1 MALYGLSGNGALSP
15 RPQPRTSCM
24 RSSFLPTL
32 LSSLPRYV
40 AHSCRDGIAE
50 LRSLSWSEIRDLF
63 LFARRRLREESLPQ
77 VAGGLTFTTVFALV
91 PVLTIALAVFT
102 TFPMFKTFRTA
113 LEAYFIQ
120 SVMPKAISN
129 TILSYLTTFAAQA
142 TGLSA
147 VGAVTLVLTSV
158 AMMGMIER
166 VFNRIWRVKAER
178 RWTRRILVYW
188 ALITLGPLV
197 VGVSLSLSTK
207 VFSAT
212 TSLVGDVAG
221 ALFYTIL
228 SLALTTAGFTF
239 LYLAVPNRNV
249 DWRDALAGGTVAGL
263 AFELAKRGFAVFIT
277 QFPTYSKIYGALAA
291 LPLFLLWVYLSWMI
305 TLVGALLTAALP
317 VVKYERWW
325 HEPAPGSAFVDAM
338 AVLQVLHVACRCG
351 DTALVNAS
359 AIRART
365 RLGFDEMDLL
375 LERMQAQ
382 GWVGRVKRDAP
393 SRVQWGKHVGGDAD
407 SWVLLANSERLT
419 LADVYRVF
427 VFGGMPVNAGVA
439 YESDDPRDAQV
450 SRDAAR
456 LARQVEAAV
465 ETGLGRSLA
474 DHFGPLDCR

>member
-1 MALYGLSGNGALSP
+1 MP
-15 RPQPRTSCM
+15 
-24 RSSFLPTL
+24 SSFLSAL
-32 LSSLPRYV
+32 LSTLPQYV
-40 AHSCRDGIAE
+40 ARSCRDGIAE
-50 LRSLSWSEIRDLF
+50 VRALSWSEIRDLF

-102 TFPMFKTFRTA
+102 TFPMFKAFRTA

-142 TGLSA
+142 TRLSA

-228 SLALTTAGFTF
+228 SLGLTTAGFTF

-249 DWRDALAGGTVAGL
+249 DWRDALAGGMLAGM

-351 DTALVNAS
+351 DTALVSAS
-359 AIRART
+359 TIRART

-375 LERMQAQ
+375 LERMQAE
-382 GWVGRVKRDAP
+382 GWVGRVKLDAP
-393 SRVQWGKHVGGDAD
+393 PRVQWGKHVGGDAD
-407 SWVLLANSERLT
+407 SWVLLANTERLS

-439 YESDDPRDAQV
+439 YESDDPRDVQA

-474 DHFGPLDCR
+474 EHFGPLDCR

>member
-1 MALYGLSGNGALSP
+1 M
-15 RPQPRTSCM
+15 
-24 RSSFLPTL
+24 PTNYL
-32 LSSLPRYV
+32 TPFIQYIAQR
-40 AHSCRDGIAE
+40 CRRGMAE
-50 LRSLSWSEIRDLF
+50 LRDLSWSEVRDLF

-102 TFPMFKTFRTA
+102 TFPMFKSFRTA

-129 TILSYLTTFAAQA
+129 TILSYLTTFASQA
-142 TGLSA
+142 TRLSA
-147 VGAVTLVLTSV
+147 VGGITLVLTSV
-158 AMMGMIER
+158 AMLGMIER

-178 RWTRRILVYW
+178 RLTRRILVYW

-197 VGVSLSLSTK
+197 VGVSLSLSTQ

-212 TSLVGDVAG
+212 TSLVGNVAG
-221 ALFYTIL
+221 ALFYTVL
-228 SLALTTAGFTF
+228 SLVLTTAGFTF
-239 LYLAVPNRNV
+239 LYMAVPNRYV
-249 DWRDALAGGTVAGL
+249 DWRDALAGGLLAGM

-338 AVLQVLHVACRCG
+338 AVLKVLYVACRCG
-351 DTALVNAS
+351 ETALVSAS
-359 AIRART
+359 TIRART
-365 RLGFDEMDLL
+365 RLGFDEMDAL
-375 LERMQAQ
+375 LERMQGE
-382 GWVGRVKRDAP
+382 GWVGRVKLEAP
-393 SRVQWGKHVGGDAD
+393 PRVQFGKHVGNDAD
-407 SWVLLANSERLT
+407 SWVLLANAERLT
-419 LADVYRVF
+419 LAEVYRLF

-439 YESDDPRDAQV
+439 GDSSDAREIEADREA
-450 SRDAAR
+450 SREAAS
-456 LARQVEAAV
+456 LARQVEDAV
-465 ETGLGRSLA
+465 ETGLGRTLA
-474 DHFGPLDCR
+474 SHFGQPDCR